1 MRIPLTLVITGI
13 SGHILIWE
21 KHSWVGWCSW
31 AGFKTE
37 LDAWLLI
44 WYLFCGNVRIS
55 QIQSKT
61 TICSE
66 LVMPDPKYRWFL
78 SIHTVISM
86 LSPGYKES
94 VAVL

>member
-1 MRIPLTLVITGI
+1 MRIPLTLVIIGI

-21 KHSWVGWCSW
+21 RHSWVGWCSW

-44 WYLFCGNVRIS
+44 WYLSCGNVRIS

-61 TICSE
+61 AICSE
-66 LVMPDPKYRWFL
+66 LVTPDPKYRWFL